1 MAVLAAVVFE
11 AFLRRED
18 NEPEQEHENENE
30 NENECRHYYWNPY
43 HCHSRFHLQRM
54 AAICASIV
62 AAFSFSLLLLEKI
75 VTRGG
80 NGSATFEE
88 MQHDVMTALA
98 WCHRHRD
105 QILLLDN
112 ANNNNNNNN
121 DNTPSPPFLFGG
133 YSSGGHVAATLL
145 QRPAS
150 FWTETHGLPP
160 PERFFAAVLHIS
172 PVLATRSIDDF
183 CRDEGV
189 WDLLWKEE
197 KKGRNQYENG
207 HGRGESTQENMWHRK
222 HSSSSTTESSPSSC
236 FSSSLPPPFFSETSH
251 SNATTATTTLSSS
264 SSSSS
269 PSPSSSSSLEEHG
282 SDERSSHNKR
292 MNSSKHQPQLQQH
305 QPLQKLLSPPTWLT
319 DQILR
324 LVFGT
329 TQTNDNHNDNH
340 HHRNHRPPH
349 LPSPLHTYR
358 NTPFLPH
365 IFIGCQREL
374 PFGIP
379 WLDLFFVSRIYS
391 TLLRVKLFPEWDA
404 TTVQEQWPDDGT
416 GHGEHRSVVDS
427 RYCEISCSDHWN
439 ILRSRELFRVLER
452 EIGRVVRV
460 SARGDSGERERER
473 ENRKE

>member
-1 MAVLAAVVFE
+1 
-11 AFLRRED
+11 
-18 NEPEQEHENENE
+18 
-30 NENECRHYYWNPY
+30 
-43 HCHSRFHLQRM
+43 
-54 AAICASIV
+54 
-62 AAFSFSLLLLEKI
+62 
-75 VTRGG
+75 
-80 NGSATFEE
+80 
-88 MQHDVMTALA
+88 
-98 WCHRHRD
+98 
-105 QILLLDN
+105 
-112 ANNNNNNNN
+112 
-121 DNTPSPPFLFGG
+121 
-133 YSSGGHVAATLL
+133 
-145 QRPAS
+145 
-150 FWTETHGLPP
+150 
-160 PERFFAAVLHIS
+160 
-172 PVLATRSIDDF
+172 
-183 CRDEGV
+183 
-189 WDLLWKEE
+189 
-197 KKGRNQYENG
+197 
-207 HGRGESTQENMWHRK
+207 
-222 HSSSSTTESSPSSC
+222 
-236 FSSSLPPPFFSETSH
+236 
-251 SNATTATTTLSSS
+251 
-264 SSSSS
+264 
-269 PSPSSSSSLEEHG
+269 
-282 SDERSSHNKR
+282 

-473 ENRKE
+473 ERTGRSDQ